1 MSWFYYLA
9 MILIFGLF
17 MGKLVSYLKLPRV
30 TGYLIAGVL
39 IGPFG
44 LKLVPHEAIT
54 SLTVISEAALGF
66 IAYNIGSSLNYN
78 KLKNIG
84 KSVVII
90 ALCEAL
96 MASFVVTMAMK
107 FIFGQPW
114 EFSLAI
120 GAIASAT
127 APAATIMVLKQYKAK
142 GPLVDTLI
150 PVVAIDDAI
159 AVIAF
164 GISIAV
170 AQIISNGSAGV
181 SVGAFVEPF
190 AEIFLSIGLG
200 AVVGFGLVYVNKLS
214 KQKEN
219 AMNLV
224 IAAIFLVVGLADV
237 LHLSNLLACMALGA
251 TVSNLVL
258 RNSKLLSAVDKI
270 TSPIFIAF
278 FTISGLELDLSIL
291 KSVGLLGIGYVVFRV
306 IGKITGAALGAQI
319 ANSEP
324 VVKKY
329 LGLTLVPQA
338 GVAIGLTMIV
348 QQALPSCGA
357 SIRAIIL
364 AGTVIY
370 ELIGP
375 LCTKIAIFKAGEAS
389 TDENMSYHLEASH

>member
-9 MILIFGLF
+9 VILIFGLL
-17 MGKLVSYLKLPRV
+17 MGKVVSYLKLPRV

-39 IGPFG
+39 IGPFV
-44 LKLVPHEAIT
+44 LKLVPHEAIE
-54 SLTVISEAALGF
+54 SLTIISEAALGF

-84 KSVVII
+84 KGVIII
-90 ALCEAL
+90 ALFEAL
-96 MASFVVTMAMK
+96 MATFIVTLAMK
-107 FIFGQPW
+107 FIFAQTW

-127 APAATIMVLKQYKAK
+127 APAATIMVLKQYRAK

-170 AQIISNGSAGV
+170 AQIISNGSDGV
-181 SVGAFVEPF
+181 SIMAFLEPF
-190 AEIFLSIGLG
+190 IEIFFSVVLG
-200 AVVGFGLVYVNKLS
+200 CAVGFALTYLNKLS

-224 IAAIFLVVGLADV
+224 IAAIFLVIGLAD
-237 LHLSNLLACMALGA
+237 LLNLSNLLACMALGA

-258 RNSKLLSAVDKI
+258 SKSKLLSAIDNI
-270 TSPIFIAF
+270 TSPIFIMF
-278 FTISGLELDLSIL
+278 FTISGLELDLSVL
-291 KSVGLLGIGYVVFRV
+291 LTVGVIGIGYVVFRV
-306 IGKITGAALGAQI
+306 IGKVLWAYIGAQI

-348 QQALPSCGA
+348 QDALPSCGE

-375 LCTKIAIFKAGEAS
+375 LCTKIAIFKAGEA
-389 TDENMSYHLEASH
+389 TVDAHHKIEVSH

>member
-9 MILIFGLF
+9 VILIFGLL
-17 MGKLVSYLKLPRV
+17 MGKVVSYFKLPRV

-39 IGPFG
+39 IGPFV
-44 LKLVPHEAIT
+44 LKLVPHEAIE
-54 SLTVISEAALGF
+54 SLTIISEAALGF

-84 KSVVII
+84 KGVIII
-90 ALCEAL
+90 ALFEAL
-96 MASFVVTMAMK
+96 MATFIVTLAMK
-107 FIFGQPW
+107 FIFAQTW

-127 APAATIMVLKQYKAK
+127 APAATIMVLKQYRAK

-170 AQIISNGSAGV
+170 AQIISNGSDGV
-181 SVGAFVEPF
+181 SIMAFLEPF
-190 AEIFLSIGLG
+190 IEIFFSVVLG
-200 AVVGFGLVYVNKLS
+200 CAVGFALTYLNKLS

-224 IAAIFLVVGLADV
+224 IAAIFLVIGLAD
-237 LHLSNLLACMALGA
+237 LLNLSNLLACMALGA

-258 RNSKLLSAVDKI
+258 SKSKLLSAIDNI
-270 TSPIFIAF
+270 TSPIFIMF
-278 FTISGLELDLSIL
+278 FTISGLELDLSVL
-291 KSVGLLGIGYVVFRV
+291 LTVGVIGIGYVVFRV
-306 IGKITGAALGAQI
+306 IGKVLGAYIGAQI

-348 QQALPSCGA
+348 QDALPSCGA

-375 LCTKIAIFKAGEAS
+375 LCTKIAIFKAGEA
-389 TDENMSYHLEASH
+389 TVDAHHKIEVSH

>member
-9 MILIFGLF
+9 VILIFGLL
-17 MGKLVSYLKLPRV
+17 MGKVVSYLKLPRV

-39 IGPFG
+39 IGPFV
-44 LKLVPHEAIT
+44 LKLVPHEAIE
-54 SLTVISEAALGF
+54 SLTIISEAALGF

-84 KSVVII
+84 KGVIII
-90 ALCEAL
+90 ALFEAL
-96 MASFVVTMAMK
+96 MATFIVILAMK
-107 FIFGQPW
+107 FIFAQTW

-127 APAATIMVLKQYKAK
+127 APAATIMVLKQYRAK

-170 AQIISNGSAGV
+170 AQIISNGSDGV
-181 SVGAFVEPF
+181 SIMAFLEPF
-190 AEIFLSIGLG
+190 IEIFFSVVLG
-200 AVVGFGLVYVNKLS
+200 CAVGFALTYLNKLS

-224 IAAIFLVVGLADV
+224 IAAIFLVIGLAD
-237 LHLSNLLACMALGA
+237 LLNLSNLLACMALGA

-258 RNSKLLSAVDKI
+258 SKSKLLSAIDNI
-270 TSPIFIAF
+270 TSPIFIMF
-278 FTISGLELDLSIL
+278 FTISGLELDLSVL
-291 KSVGLLGIGYVVFRV
+291 LTVGVIGIGYVVFRV
-306 IGKITGAALGAQI
+306 IGKVLGAYIGAQI

-348 QQALPSCGA
+348 QDALPSCGA

-375 LCTKIAIFKAGEAS
+375 LCTKIAIFKAGEA
-389 TDENMSYHLEASH
+389 TVDAHHKIEVSH

>member
-9 MILIFGLF
+9 IILIFGLF
-17 MGKLVSYLKLPRV
+17 MGKVVSYLKLPRV

-39 IGPFG
+39 IGPFV
-44 LKLVPHEAIT
+44 LKLVPHEAIE
-54 SLTVISEAALGF
+54 SLTIISKAALGF

-84 KSVVII
+84 KGVIII
-90 ALCEAL
+90 ALFEAL
-96 MASFVVTMAMK
+96 MATFVVTLAMK
-107 FIFGQPW
+107 FVFGQTW

-127 APAATIMVLKQYKAK
+127 APAATIMVLKQYRAK

-170 AQIISNGSAGV
+170 AQIISNGSDGI
-181 SVGAFVEPF
+181 SIMAFLEPF
-190 AEIFLSIGLG
+190 IEIFFSILLG
-200 AVVGFGLVYVNKLS
+200 CAVGFALTYVNKMS

-224 IAAIFLVVGLADV
+224 IAAIFLVIGLAD
-237 LHLSNLLACMALGA
+237 LLNLSNLLAGMALGA

-258 RNSKLLSAVDKI
+258 SKSKLLSVLDNI
-270 TSPIFIAF
+270 TSPIFIMF
-278 FTISGLELDLSIL
+278 FTISGLELDLSVL
-291 KSVGLLGIGYVVFRV
+291 LTVGVIGIGYVVFRV
-306 IGKITGAALGAQI
+306 IGKVLGAYIGAQI
-319 ANSEP
+319 ANSAP

-348 QQALPSCGA
+348 QDALPSCGS

-375 LCTKIAIFKAGEAS
+375 LCTKIAIFKAGEA
-389 TDENMSYHLEASH
+389 TVDAHHKIEVSH

>member
-9 MILIFGLF
+9 VILIFGLL
-17 MGKLVSYLKLPRV
+17 MGKVVSYLKLPRV

-39 IGPFG
+39 IGPFV
-44 LKLVPHEAIT
+44 LKLVPHEAIE
-54 SLTVISEAALGF
+54 SLTIISEAALGF

-84 KSVVII
+84 KGVIII
-90 ALCEAL
+90 ALFEAL
-96 MASFVVTMAMK
+96 MATFIVTLAMK
-107 FIFGQPW
+107 FIFAQTW

-127 APAATIMVLKQYKAK
+127 APAATIMVLKQYRAK

-170 AQIISNGSAGV
+170 AQIISNGSDGV
-181 SVGAFVEPF
+181 SIMAFLEPF
-190 AEIFLSIGLG
+190 IEIFFSVVLG
-200 AVVGFGLVYVNKLS
+200 CAVGFALTYLNKLS

-224 IAAIFLVVGLADV
+224 IAAIFLVIGLAD
-237 LHLSNLLACMALGA
+237 LLNLSNLLACMALGA

-258 RNSKLLSAVDKI
+258 SKSKLLSAIDNI
-270 TSPIFIAF
+270 TSPIFIMF
-278 FTISGLELDLSIL
+278 FTISGLELDLSVL
-291 KSVGLLGIGYVVFRV
+291 LTVGVIGIGYVVFRV
-306 IGKITGAALGAQI
+306 IGKVLGAYIGAQI

-348 QQALPSCGA
+348 QDALPSCGE

-375 LCTKIAIFKAGEAS
+375 LCTKIAIFKAGEA
-389 TDENMSYHLEASH
+389 TVDAHHKIEVSH

>member
-9 MILIFGLF
+9 IILIFGLL
-17 MGKLVSYLKLPRV
+17 MGKVVSYLKLPRV

-39 IGPFG
+39 IGPFV
-44 LKLVPHEAIT
+44 LKLVPHEAIE
-54 SLTVISEAALGF
+54 SLTIISEAALGF

-84 KSVVII
+84 KGVIII
-90 ALCEAL
+90 ALFEAL
-96 MASFVVTMAMK
+96 MATFVVTLAMK
-107 FIFGQPW
+107 FIFGQTW

-164 GISIAV
+164 GISIAI
-170 AQIISNGSAGV
+170 AQIISKGSDGV
-181 SVGAFVEPF
+181 SIMAFLNPF
-190 AEIFLSIGLG
+190 IEIFFSIVLG
-200 AVVGFGLVYVNKLS
+200 CAVGFALTYFNKLS

-224 IAAIFLVVGLADV
+224 IAAIFLVIGLAD
-237 LHLSNLLACMALGA
+237 LLDLSNLLACMALGA

-258 RNSKLLSAVDKI
+258 SKSKLLSSIDNI
-270 TSPIFIAF
+270 TSPIFIMF
-278 FTISGLELDLSIL
+278 FTISGLELDLSVL
-291 KSVGLLGIGYVVFRV
+291 LTVGLIGIGYVVFRV
-306 IGKITGAALGAQI
+306 IGKVLGAYIGAQL
-319 ANSEP
+319 ANSQP

-348 QQALPSCGA
+348 QEALPSCGA

-375 LCTKIAIFKAGEAS
+375 LCTKIAIFKAGEA
-389 TDENMSYHLEASH
+389 TVDAHHKIEISH

>member
-1 MSWFYYLA
+1 MSWIYYLA
-9 MILIFGLF
+9 VILIFGLL
-17 MGKLVSYLKLPRV
+17 MGKVVSYLKLPRV

-39 IGPFG
+39 IGPFV
-44 LKLVPHEAIT
+44 LKLVPHEAIE
-54 SLTVISEAALGF
+54 SLTIISEAALGF

-84 KSVVII
+84 KGVIII
-90 ALCEAL
+90 ALFEAL
-96 MASFVVTMAMK
+96 MATFIVTLAMK
-107 FIFGQPW
+107 FIFAQTW

-127 APAATIMVLKQYKAK
+127 APAATIMVLKQYRAK

-170 AQIISNGSAGV
+170 AQIISNGSDGV
-181 SVGAFVEPF
+181 SIMAFLEPF
-190 AEIFLSIGLG
+190 IEIFFSVVLG
-200 AVVGFGLVYVNKLS
+200 CAVGFALTYLNKLS

-224 IAAIFLVVGLADV
+224 IAAIFLVIGLAD
-237 LHLSNLLACMALGA
+237 LLNLSNLLACMALGA

-258 RNSKLLSAVDKI
+258 SKSKLLSAIDNI
-270 TSPIFIAF
+270 TSPIFIMF
-278 FTISGLELDLSIL
+278 FTISGLELDLSVL
-291 KSVGLLGIGYVVFRV
+291 LTVGVIGIGYVVFRV
-306 IGKITGAALGAQI
+306 IGKVLGAYIGAQI

-348 QQALPSCGA
+348 QDALPSCGA

-375 LCTKIAIFKAGEAS
+375 LCTKIAIFKAGEA
-389 TDENMSYHLEASH
+389 TVDAHHKIEVSH

>member
-9 MILIFGLF
+9 VILIFGLL
-17 MGKLVSYLKLPRV
+17 MGKVVSYLKLPRV

-39 IGPFG
+39 LGPFV
-44 LKLVPHEAIT
+44 LKLVPHEAIE
-54 SLTVISEAALGF
+54 SLTIISEAALGF

-84 KSVVII
+84 KGVIII
-90 ALCEAL
+90 ALFEAL
-96 MASFVVTMAMK
+96 MATFIVTLAMK
-107 FIFGQPW
+107 FIFAQTW

-127 APAATIMVLKQYKAK
+127 APAATIMVLKQYRAK

-170 AQIISNGSAGV
+170 AQIISNGSDGV
-181 SVGAFVEPF
+181 SIMAFLEPF
-190 AEIFLSIGLG
+190 IEIFFSVVLG
-200 AVVGFGLVYVNKLS
+200 CAVGFALTYLNKLS

-224 IAAIFLVVGLADV
+224 IAAIFLVIGLAD
-237 LHLSNLLACMALGA
+237 LLNLSNLLACMALGA

-258 RNSKLLSAVDKI
+258 SKSKLLSAIDNI
-270 TSPIFIAF
+270 TSPIFIMF
-278 FTISGLELDLSIL
+278 FTISGLELDLSVL
-291 KSVGLLGIGYVVFRV
+291 LTVGVIGIGYVVFRV
-306 IGKITGAALGAQI
+306 IGKVLGAYIGAQI

-348 QQALPSCGA
+348 QDALPSCGA

-375 LCTKIAIFKAGEAS
+375 LCTKIAIFKAGEA
-389 TDENMSYHLEASH
+389 TVDAHHKIEVSH

>member
-9 MILIFGLF
+9 IILIFGLF
-17 MGKLVSYLKLPRV
+17 MGKVVSFLKLPRV

-39 IGPFG
+39 IGPFI
-44 LKLVPHEAIT
+44 LNIVPKEAIH
-54 SLTVISEAALGF
+54 SLTIISEAALGF

-78 KLKNIG
+78 KLKHIG
-84 KSVVII
+84 KGVIII
-90 ALCEAL
+90 ALFEAL
-96 MASFVVTMAMK
+96 MAVFVVTLAMK
-107 FIFGQPW
+107 FVFGQTW

-170 AQIISNGSAGV
+170 AQIISKGLAGV
-181 SVGAFVEPF
+181 SVGAFLEPF
-190 AEIFLSIGLG
+190 IEIFLSVLLGTAIGFALTY
-200 AVVGFGLVYVNKLS
+200 FNKLS

-224 IAAIFLVVGLADV
+224 IAAIFLVIGLADV
-237 LHLSNLLACMALGA
+237 LNLSNLLACMALGA

-258 RNSKLLSAVDKI
+258 SKSKLLSAIDYI
-270 TSPIFIAF
+270 TPPIFIAF
-278 FTISGLELDLSIL
+278 FTISGLELDLSVL
-291 KSVGLLGIGYVVFRV
+291 MSVGFIGLGYVVFRV
-306 IGKITGAALGAQI
+306 IGKVVGAYVGAQI
-319 ANSEP
+319 AKSEP

-338 GVAIGLTMIV
+338 GVAIGLTMVV
-348 QQALPSCGA
+348 QEALPASGA

-364 AGTVIY
+364 AATVIY
-370 ELIGP
+370 ELVGP
-375 LCTKIAIFKAGEAS
+375 LCTKIAIFKAGEANV
-389 TDENMSYHLEASH
+389 DANHKIEINH

>member
-1 MSWFYYLA
+1 MNWFYYLA
-9 MILIFGLF
+9 IILIFGLL
-17 MGKLVSYLKLPRV
+17 MGKVVSYLKLPRV

-39 IGPFG
+39 IGPFV
-44 LKLVPHEAIT
+44 LKLVPHDAIE
-54 SLTVISEAALGF
+54 SLTIISEAALGF

-84 KSVVII
+84 KGVIII
-90 ALCEAL
+90 ALFEAL
-96 MASFVVTMAMK
+96 MATFVVTLAMK
-107 FIFGQPW
+107 FVFGQSW

-164 GISIAV
+164 GISIAI
-170 AQIISNGSAGV
+170 AQIISNGSEGV
-181 SVGAFVEPF
+181 SIMAFLEPF
-190 AEIFLSIGLG
+190 IEIFSSILLG
-200 AVVGFGLVYVNKLS
+200 GVVGFGLTYVNKMS

-224 IAAIFLVVGLADV
+224 IAAIFLVIGLAS
-237 LHLSNLLACMALGA
+237 LLNLSNLLACMALGA

-258 RNSKLLSAVDKI
+258 SKSKLLSAIDNI
-270 TSPIFIAF
+270 TSPIFIMF
-278 FTISGLELDLSIL
+278 FTISGLELDLSVL
-291 KSVGLLGIGYVVFRV
+291 LTVGLIGIGYVVFRV
-306 IGKITGAALGAQI
+306 IGKVLGAYIGAQL

-348 QQALPSCGA
+348 QDALPSCGA

-375 LCTKIAIFKAGEAS
+375 LCTKIAIFKAGEATVDS
-389 TDENMSYHLEASH
+389 NHKIEVSH

>member
-1 MSWFYYLA
+1 M
-9 MILIFGLF
+9 
-17 MGKLVSYLKLPRV
+17 
-30 TGYLIAGVL
+30 
-39 IGPFG
+39 
-44 LKLVPHEAIT
+44 
-54 SLTVISEAALGF
+54 
-66 IAYNIGSSLNYN
+66 
-78 KLKNIG
+78 KNIG
-84 KSVVII
+84 KGVIII
-90 ALCEAL
+90 ALFEAL
-96 MASFVVTMAMK
+96 MATFVVTLAMK
-107 FIFGQPW
+107 FIFGQTW

-164 GISIAV
+164 GISIAI
-170 AQIISNGSAGV
+170 AQIISKGSDGV
-181 SVGAFVEPF
+181 SIMAFLNPF
-190 AEIFLSIGLG
+190 IEIFFSIVLG
-200 AVVGFGLVYVNKLS
+200 CAVGFALTYFNKLS

-224 IAAIFLVVGLADV
+224 IAAIFLVIGLAD
-237 LHLSNLLACMALGA
+237 LLDLSNLLGCMALGA

-258 RNSKLLSAVDKI
+258 SKSKLLSSIDNI
-270 TSPIFIAF
+270 TSPIFIMF
-278 FTISGLELDLSIL
+278 FTISGLELDLSVL
-291 KSVGLLGIGYVVFRV
+291 LTVGLIGIGYVVFRV
-306 IGKITGAALGAQI
+306 IGKVLGAYIGAQL
-319 ANSEP
+319 ANSQP

-348 QQALPSCGA
+348 QEALPSCGA

-375 LCTKIAIFKAGEAS
+375 LCTKIAIFKAGEA
-389 TDENMSYHLEASH
+389 TVDAHHKIEISH

>member
-9 MILIFGLF
+9 IILIFGLL
-17 MGKLVSYLKLPRV
+17 MGKVVSYLKLPRV

-39 IGPFG
+39 IGPFV
-44 LKLVPHEAIT
+44 LKLVPHEAIE
-54 SLTVISEAALGF
+54 SLTIISEAALGF

-84 KSVVII
+84 KGVIII
-90 ALCEAL
+90 ALFEAL
-96 MASFVVTMAMK
+96 MATFVVTLAMK
-107 FIFGQPW
+107 FIFGQTW

-127 APAATIMVLKQYKAK
+127 APAATIMVLKQYRAK

-170 AQIISNGSAGV
+170 AQIISNGSDGI
-181 SVGAFVEPF
+181 SIMAFLEPF
-190 AEIFLSIGLG
+190 IEIFFSVLLG
-200 AVVGFGLVYVNKLS
+200 CAVGFALTYVNKMS

-224 IAAIFLVVGLADV
+224 IASIFLVVGLAD
-237 LHLSNLLACMALGA
+237 LLNLSNLLACMALGA

-258 RNSKLLSAVDKI
+258 SKSKLLSALDNI
-270 TSPIFIAF
+270 TSPIFIMF
-278 FTISGLELDLSIL
+278 FTISGLELDLSVL
-291 KSVGLLGIGYVVFRV
+291 LTVGVIGIGYVVFRV
-306 IGKITGAALGAQI
+306 IGKVLGAYIGAQL

-348 QQALPSCGA
+348 QEALPSCGA

-375 LCTKIAIFKAGEAS
+375 LCTKIAIFKAGEA
-389 TDENMSYHLEASH
+389 TVDVHHKIEA

>member
-1 MSWFYYLA
+1 MNWFYYLSI
-9 MILIFGLF
+9 ILIGGLL
-17 MGKLVSYLKLPRV
+17 MGKAVSYLKLPRV
-30 TGYLIAGVL
+30 TGYLFAGVIL
-39 IGPFG
+39 GPFV
-44 LKLVPHEAIT
+44 LNMVPHEAIE
-54 SLTVISEAALGF
+54 SLTIISEAALAF

-78 KLKNIG
+78 KLKKIG
-84 KSVVII
+84 KGVIII
-90 ALCEAL
+90 ALSEAL
-96 MASFVVTMAMK
+96 MAVVVVTLAMK
-107 FIFGQPW
+107 FIFAQSW

-170 AQIISNGSAGV
+170 AQIISKGAEAA
-181 SVGAFVEPF
+181 SVGAFLEPF
-190 AEIFLSIGLG
+190 VEIFFSILLG
-200 AVVGFGLVYVNKLS
+200 VVVGFGLTYVNKLS

-224 IAAIFLVVGLADV
+224 MAAIFLVVGLSN
-237 LHLSNLLACMALGA
+237 LFNLSNLLSCMALGA

-258 RNSKLLSAVDKI
+258 SKSKLLSSLDNI

-278 FTISGLELDLSIL
+278 FTISGLELDLSVL
-291 KSVGLLGIGYVVFRV
+291 KTVGVIGIGYVVFRV
-306 IGKITGAALGAQI
+306 IGKVLGAYLGAQM

-348 QQALPSCGA
+348 QEALPSCGA

-375 LCTKIAIFKAGEAS
+375 LCTKIAIFKAGEANVDS
-389 TDENMSYHLEASH
+389 NSKVEISH

>member
-9 MILIFGLF
+9 IILIFGLL
-17 MGKLVSYLKLPRV
+17 MGKVVSYLKLPRV

-39 IGPFG
+39 IGPFV
-44 LKLVPHEAIT
+44 LKLVPHEAIE
-54 SLTVISEAALGF
+54 SLTIISEAALGF

-84 KSVVII
+84 KGVIII
-90 ALCEAL
+90 ALFEAL
-96 MASFVVTMAMK
+96 MATFVVALAMK
-107 FIFGQPW
+107 FIFGQTW

-164 GISIAV
+164 GISIAI
-170 AQIISNGSAGV
+170 AQIISKGSDGV
-181 SVGAFVEPF
+181 SIMAFLNPF
-190 AEIFLSIGLG
+190 IEIFFSIVLG
-200 AVVGFGLVYVNKLS
+200 CAVGFALTYFNKLS

-224 IAAIFLVVGLADV
+224 IAAIFLVIGLAD
-237 LHLSNLLACMALGA
+237 LLDLSNLLACMALGA

-258 RNSKLLSAVDKI
+258 SKSKLLSSIDNI
-270 TSPIFIAF
+270 TSPIFIMF
-278 FTISGLELDLSIL
+278 FTISGLELDLSVL
-291 KSVGLLGIGYVVFRV
+291 LTVGLIGIGYVVFRV
-306 IGKITGAALGAQI
+306 IGKVLGAYIGAQL
-319 ANSEP
+319 ANSQP

-348 QQALPSCGA
+348 QEALPSCGA

-375 LCTKIAIFKAGEAS
+375 LCTKIAIFKAGEA
-389 TDENMSYHLEASH
+389 TVDAHHKIEISH

>member
-1 MSWFYYLA
+1 MNWFYYLA
-9 MILIFGLF
+9 IILIFGLL
-17 MGKLVSYLKLPRV
+17 MGKVVSYLKLPRV

-39 IGPFG
+39 IGPFV
-44 LKLVPHEAIT
+44 LKLVPHDAIE
-54 SLTVISEAALGF
+54 SLTIISEAALGF

-84 KSVVII
+84 KGVIII
-90 ALCEAL
+90 ALFEAL
-96 MASFVVTMAMK
+96 MATFVVTLAMK
-107 FIFGQPW
+107 FVFGQSW

-164 GISIAV
+164 GISIAI
-170 AQIISNGSAGV
+170 AQIISNGSEGV
-181 SVGAFVEPF
+181 SIMAFLEPF
-190 AEIFLSIGLG
+190 IEIFFSILLG
-200 AVVGFGLVYVNKLS
+200 VAVGFVLTYVNKMS

-224 IAAIFLVVGLADV
+224 IAAIFLVIGLAS
-237 LHLSNLLACMALGA
+237 LLNLSNLLACMALGA

-258 RNSKLLSAVDKI
+258 SKSKLLSAIDNI
-270 TSPIFIAF
+270 TSPIFIMF
-278 FTISGLELDLSIL
+278 FTISGLELDLSVL
-291 KSVGLLGIGYVVFRV
+291 LTVGLIGIGYVVFRV
-306 IGKITGAALGAQI
+306 IGKVLGAYIGAQL

-348 QQALPSCGA
+348 QDALPSCGA

-375 LCTKIAIFKAGEAS
+375 LCTKIAIFKAGEATVDS
-389 TDENMSYHLEASH
+389 NHKIEVSH

>member
-9 MILIFGLF
+9 IILIFGLL
-17 MGKLVSYLKLPRV
+17 MGKVVSYLKLPRV

-39 IGPFG
+39 IGPFV
-44 LKLVPHEAIT
+44 LKLVPHEAIE
-54 SLTVISEAALGF
+54 SLTIISEAALGF

-84 KSVVII
+84 KGVIII
-90 ALCEAL
+90 ALFEAL
-96 MASFVVTMAMK
+96 MATFVVTLAMK
-107 FIFGQPW
+107 FIFGQTW

-127 APAATIMVLKQYKAK
+127 APAATIMVLKQYRAK

-170 AQIISNGSAGV
+170 AQIISNGSDGV
-181 SVGAFVEPF
+181 SIMAFLEPF
-190 AEIFLSIGLG
+190 IEIFLSVLLG
-200 AVVGFGLVYVNKLS
+200 CAVGFALTYLNKLS

-224 IAAIFLVVGLADV
+224 IAAIFLVIGLAD
-237 LHLSNLLACMALGA
+237 LLNLSNLLACMALGA

-258 RNSKLLSAVDKI
+258 SKSKLLSAIDNI
-270 TSPIFIAF
+270 TSPIFIMF
-278 FTISGLELDLSIL
+278 FTISGLELDLSVL
-291 KSVGLLGIGYVVFRV
+291 LTVGVIGIGYVVFRV
-306 IGKITGAALGAQI
+306 IGKVLGAYIGAQI

-348 QQALPSCGA
+348 QEALPSCGA

-375 LCTKIAIFKAGEAS
+375 LCTKIAIFKAGEAM
-389 TDENMSYHLEASH
+389 EIGRAHV

>member
-9 MILIFGLF
+9 IILIFGLL
-17 MGKLVSYLKLPRV
+17 MGKVVSYLKLPRV

-39 IGPFG
+39 IGPFV
-44 LKLVPHEAIT
+44 LRLVPHEAIEN
-54 SLTVISEAALGF
+54 LTIISEAALGF

-84 KSVVII
+84 KGIIII
-90 ALCEAL
+90 ALFEAL
-96 MASFVVTMAMK
+96 MATFVVTLAMK
-107 FIFGQPW
+107 FIFGQTW

-127 APAATIMVLKQYKAK
+127 APAATIMVLKQYRAK

-164 GISIAV
+164 GISIAI
-170 AQIISNGSAGV
+170 AQIISNGSDGV
-181 SVGAFVEPF
+181 SIVAFLEPF
-190 AEIFLSIGLG
+190 IEIFFSVLLG
-200 AVVGFGLVYVNKLS
+200 CAAGFALTYINKLS

-224 IAAIFLVVGLADV
+224 IALIFLVIGLAD
-237 LHLSNLLACMALGA
+237 LLNISNLLACMALGA

-258 RNSKLLSAVDKI
+258 SKSKLLSALDNI
-270 TSPIFIAF
+270 TSPIFIMF
-278 FTISGLELDLSIL
+278 FTISGLELDLSVL
-291 KSVGLLGIGYVVFRV
+291 LTVGGIGIGYVVFRV
-306 IGKITGAALGAQI
+306 VGKVLGAYIGAQL

-348 QQALPSCGA
+348 QEALPSCGA

-364 AGTVIY
+364 AATVIY

-375 LCTKIAIFKAGEAS
+375 LCTKIAIFKAGEA
-389 TDENMSYHLEASH
+389 TVDTHHKIEVSH

>member
-9 MILIFGLF
+9 VILIFGLF
-17 MGKLVSYLKLPRV
+17 MGKVVSYLKLPRV

-39 IGPFG
+39 IGPFV
-44 LKLVPHEAIT
+44 LNLIPHDAIK
-54 SLTVISEAALGF
+54 SLTIISEAALGF

-78 KLKNIG
+78 KLKHIG
-84 KSVVII
+84 KGVIII

-96 MASFVVTMAMK
+96 MAVLVVTLAMK
-107 FIFGQPW
+107 FIFGQTW

-170 AQIISNGSAGV
+170 AQIISKGAAGA
-181 SVGAFVEPF
+181 SIGAFLEPF
-190 AEIFLSIGLG
+190 VEIFFSLLLG
-200 AVVGFGLVYVNKLS
+200 GVVGFALTYINKLS

-224 IAAIFLVVGLADV
+224 IAAIFIVIGLADM
-237 LHLSNLLACMALGA
+237 LNLSNLLACMALGA

-258 RNSKLLSAVDKI
+258 SKSKLLSAVDHI
-270 TSPIFIAF
+270 TSPIFIMF
-278 FTISGLELDLSIL
+278 FTISGLELDLSVL
-291 KSVGLLGIGYVVFRV
+291 ASVGLIGLGYVIFRV
-306 IGKITGAALGAQI
+306 IGKVAGASLGAQI

-348 QQALPSCGA
+348 QEALPSCGA

-375 LCTKIAIFKAGEAS
+375 LCTKIAIFKAGEVS
-389 TDENMSYHLEASH
+389 TEPHAHYDLEVSH

>member
-9 MILIFGLF
+9 VILIFGLL
-17 MGKLVSYLKLPRV
+17 MGKVVSYLKLPRV

-39 IGPFG
+39 IGPFV
-44 LKLVPHEAIT
+44 LKLVPHEAIE
-54 SLTVISEAALGF
+54 SLTIISEAALGF

-84 KSVVII
+84 KGVIII
-90 ALCEAL
+90 ALIEAL
-96 MASFVVTMAMK
+96 MATFIVTLAMK
-107 FIFGQPW
+107 FIFAQTW

-127 APAATIMVLKQYKAK
+127 APAATIMVLKQYRAK

-170 AQIISNGSAGV
+170 AQIISNGSDGV
-181 SVGAFVEPF
+181 SIMAFLEPF
-190 AEIFLSIGLG
+190 IEIFFSVVLG
-200 AVVGFGLVYVNKLS
+200 CAVGFALTYLNKLS

-224 IAAIFLVVGLADV
+224 IAAIFLVIGLAD
-237 LHLSNLLACMALGA
+237 LLNLSNLLACMALGA

-258 RNSKLLSAVDKI
+258 SKSKLLSAIDNI
-270 TSPIFIAF
+270 TSPIFIMF
-278 FTISGLELDLSIL
+278 FTISGLELDLSVL
-291 KSVGLLGIGYVVFRV
+291 LTVGVIGIGYVVFRV
-306 IGKITGAALGAQI
+306 IGKVLGAYIGAQI

-348 QQALPSCGA
+348 QDALPSCGE

-375 LCTKIAIFKAGEAS
+375 LCTKIAIFKAGEA
-389 TDENMSYHLEASH
+389 TVDAHHKIEVSH

>member
-9 MILIFGLF
+9 IILIFGLL
-17 MGKLVSYLKLPRV
+17 MGKVVSYLKLPRV

-39 IGPFG
+39 IGPFV
-44 LKLVPHEAIT
+44 LKLVPHEAIE
-54 SLTVISEAALGF
+54 SLTIISEAALGF

-84 KSVVII
+84 KGVIII
-90 ALCEAL
+90 ALFEAL
-96 MASFVVTMAMK
+96 MATFVVTLAMK
-107 FIFGQPW
+107 FIFGQTW

-164 GISIAV
+164 GISIAI
-170 AQIISNGSAGV
+170 AQIISKGSDGV
-181 SVGAFVEPF
+181 SIMAFLNPF
-190 AEIFLSIGLG
+190 IEIFFSIVLG
-200 AVVGFGLVYVNKLS
+200 CAVGFALTYFNKLS

-224 IAAIFLVVGLADV
+224 IAAIFLVIGLAD
-237 LHLSNLLACMALGA
+237 LLDLSNLLACMALGA

-258 RNSKLLSAVDKI
+258 SKSKLLSSIDNI
-270 TSPIFIAF
+270 TSPIFIMF
-278 FTISGLELDLSIL
+278 FTISGLELDLSVL
-291 KSVGLLGIGYVVFRV
+291 LTVGLIGIGYVVFRV
-306 IGKITGAALGAQI
+306 IGKVLGAYIGAQL
-319 ANSEP
+319 ANSQP

-348 QQALPSCGA
+348 QEVLPSCGA

-375 LCTKIAIFKAGEAS
+375 LCTKIAIFKAGEA
-389 TDENMSYHLEASH
+389 TVDAHHKIEISH

>member
-9 MILIFGLF
+9 IILIFGLL
-17 MGKLVSYLKLPRV
+17 MGKVVSYLKLPRV

-39 IGPFG
+39 IGPFV
-44 LKLVPHEAIT
+44 LKLVPHEAIE
-54 SLTVISEAALGF
+54 SLTIISEAALGF

-84 KSVVII
+84 KGVIII
-90 ALCEAL
+90 ALFEAL
-96 MASFVVTMAMK
+96 MATFVVTLAMK
-107 FIFGQPW
+107 FIFGQTW

-164 GISIAV
+164 GISIAI
-170 AQIISNGSAGV
+170 AQIISKGSDGV
-181 SVGAFVEPF
+181 SIMAFLNPF
-190 AEIFLSIGLG
+190 IEIFFSIVLG
-200 AVVGFGLVYVNKLS
+200 CAVGFALTYFNKLS

-224 IAAIFLVVGLADV
+224 IAAIFLVIGLAD
-237 LHLSNLLACMALGA
+237 LLDLSNLLACMVLGA

-258 RNSKLLSAVDKI
+258 SKSKLLSSIDNI
-270 TSPIFIAF
+270 TSPIFIMF
-278 FTISGLELDLSIL
+278 FTISGLELDLSVL
-291 KSVGLLGIGYVVFRV
+291 LTVGLIGIGYVVFRV
-306 IGKITGAALGAQI
+306 IGKVLGAYIGAQL
-319 ANSEP
+319 ANSQP

-348 QQALPSCGA
+348 QEALPSCGA

-375 LCTKIAIFKAGEAS
+375 LCTKIAIFKAGEA
-389 TDENMSYHLEASH
+389 TVDAHHKIEISH

>member
-9 MILIFGLF
+9 VILIFGLL
-17 MGKLVSYLKLPRV
+17 MGKVVSYLKLPRV

-39 IGPFG
+39 IGPFV
-44 LKLVPHEAIT
+44 LKLVPHEAIE
-54 SLTVISEAALGF
+54 SLTIISEAALGF

-84 KSVVII
+84 KGVIII
-90 ALCEAL
+90 ALFEAL
-96 MASFVVTMAMK
+96 MATFIVTLAMK
-107 FIFGQPW
+107 FIFAQTW

-127 APAATIMVLKQYKAK
+127 APAATIMVLKQYRAK

-170 AQIISNGSAGV
+170 AQIISNGSDGV
-181 SVGAFVEPF
+181 SIMAFLEPF
-190 AEIFLSIGLG
+190 IEIFFSVVLG
-200 AVVGFGLVYVNKLS
+200 CAVGFALTYLNKLS

-224 IAAIFLVVGLADV
+224 IAAIFLVIGLAD
-237 LHLSNLLACMALGA
+237 LLNLSNLLACMALGA
-251 TVSNLVL
+251 TVSNIVL
-258 RNSKLLSAVDKI
+258 SKSKLLSAIDNI
-270 TSPIFIAF
+270 TSPIFIMF
-278 FTISGLELDLSIL
+278 FTISGLELDLSVL
-291 KSVGLLGIGYVVFRV
+291 LTVGVIGIGYVVFRV
-306 IGKITGAALGAQI
+306 IGKVLGAYIGAQI

-348 QQALPSCGA
+348 QDALPSCGA

-375 LCTKIAIFKAGEAS
+375 LCTKIAIFKAGEA
-389 TDENMSYHLEASH
+389 TVDAHHKIEVSH

>member
-9 MILIFGLF
+9 IILIFGLL
-17 MGKLVSYLKLPRV
+17 MGKVVSYLKLPRV

-39 IGPFG
+39 IGPFV
-44 LKLVPHEAIT
+44 LKLVPHEAIE
-54 SLTVISEAALGF
+54 SLTIISEAALGF

-84 KSVVII
+84 KGVIII
-90 ALCEAL
+90 ALFEAL
-96 MASFVVTMAMK
+96 MATFVVTLAMK
-107 FIFGQPW
+107 FIFGQTW

-127 APAATIMVLKQYKAK
+127 APAATIMVLKQYRAK

-170 AQIISNGSAGV
+170 AQIISNGSDGV
-181 SVGAFVEPF
+181 SIMAFLEPF
-190 AEIFLSIGLG
+190 IEIFLSVLLG
-200 AVVGFGLVYVNKLS
+200 CAVGFALTYLNKLS

-224 IAAIFLVVGLADV
+224 IAAIFLVIGLAD
-237 LHLSNLLACMALGA
+237 LLNLSNLLACMALGA

-258 RNSKLLSAVDKI
+258 SKSKLLSAIDNI
-270 TSPIFIAF
+270 TSPIFIMF
-278 FTISGLELDLSIL
+278 FTISGLELDLSVL
-291 KSVGLLGIGYVVFRV
+291 LTVGVIGIGYVVFRV
-306 IGKITGAALGAQI
+306 IGKVLGAYIGAQI
-319 ANSEP
+319 ANSEL

-348 QQALPSCGA
+348 QEALPSCGA

-375 LCTKIAIFKAGEAS
+375 LCTKIAIFKAGEAMV
-389 TDENMSYHLEASH
+389 DAHHKIEVSH

>member
-9 MILIFGLF
+9 VILIFGLL
-17 MGKLVSYLKLPRV
+17 MGKVVSYLKLPRV

-39 IGPFG
+39 IGPFV
-44 LKLVPHEAIT
+44 LKLVPHEAIE
-54 SLTVISEAALGF
+54 SLTIISEAALGF

-84 KSVVII
+84 KGVIII
-90 ALCEAL
+90 ALFEAL
-96 MASFVVTMAMK
+96 MATFIVTLAMK
-107 FIFGQPW
+107 FIFAQTW

-127 APAATIMVLKQYKAK
+127 APAATIMVLKQYRAK

-170 AQIISNGSAGV
+170 AQIISNGSDGV
-181 SVGAFVEPF
+181 SIMAFLEPF
-190 AEIFLSIGLG
+190 IEIFFSVVLG
-200 AVVGFGLVYVNKLS
+200 CAVGFALTYLNKLS

-224 IAAIFLVVGLADV
+224 IAAIFLVIGLAD
-237 LHLSNLLACMALGA
+237 LLNLSNLLACMALGA

-258 RNSKLLSAVDKI
+258 SKSKLLSAIDNI
-270 TSPIFIAF
+270 TSPIFIMF
-278 FTISGLELDLSIL
+278 FTISGLELDLSVL
-291 KSVGLLGIGYVVFRV
+291 LTVGVIGIGYVVFRV
-306 IGKITGAALGAQI
+306 IGKVLGAYIGAQI

-348 QQALPSCGA
+348 QDALPSCGA

-375 LCTKIAIFKAGEAS
+375 LCTKIAIFKAGEA
-389 TDENMSYHLEASH
+389 TVDAHHKIEVSH

>member
-9 MILIFGLF
+9 VILIFGLL
-17 MGKLVSYLKLPRV
+17 MGKVVSYLKLPRV

-39 IGPFG
+39 IGPFV
-44 LKLVPHEAIT
+44 LKLVPHEAIE
-54 SLTVISEAALGF
+54 SLTIISEAALGF

-84 KSVVII
+84 KGVIII
-90 ALCEAL
+90 ALFEAL
-96 MASFVVTMAMK
+96 MATFVVTLAMK
-107 FIFGQPW
+107 FIFGQTW

-127 APAATIMVLKQYKAK
+127 APAATIMVLKQYRAK

-164 GISIAV
+164 GISIAI
-170 AQIISNGSAGV
+170 AQIISTGSEGV
-181 SVGAFVEPF
+181 SIMAFLEPF
-190 AEIFLSIGLG
+190 IEIFFSVALG
-200 AVVGFGLVYVNKLS
+200 CAVGFALTYLNKMS

-224 IAAIFLVVGLADV
+224 IASIFLVIGLAD
-237 LHLSNLLACMALGA
+237 LLNLSNLLACMALGA

-258 RNSKLLSAVDKI
+258 SKSKLLSALDNI
-270 TSPIFIAF
+270 TSPIFIMF
-278 FTISGLELDLSIL
+278 FTISGLELDLSVL
-291 KSVGLLGIGYVVFRV
+291 LTVGVIGIGYVVFRV
-306 IGKITGAALGAQI
+306 IGKVLGAYIGAQL

-348 QQALPSCGA
+348 QEALPSCGA

-375 LCTKIAIFKAGEAS
+375 LCTKIAIFKAGEA
-389 TDENMSYHLEASH
+389 TVDANHKIEVSH